1 MRDKIS
7 QTARHNTKEME
18 KIHITQRL
26 SQAHNLR
33 HLVLEDTGI
42 ESAMILQ
49 WNSFHRHHFLF
60 AKPPAH
66 TGLVSMPRMPP
77 GTCDARLDPELPD
90 AKAFLDT
97 LAGDIV

>member
-1 MRDKIS
+1 M
-7 QTARHNTKEME
+7 KEME
-18 KIHITQRL
+18 KIHIIQPL

-49 WNSFHRHHFLF
+49 WNLFHRHRFLF
-60 AKPPAH
+60 AKPPTH
-66 TGLVSMPRMPP
+66 TGLASMPRMTP

-90 AKAFLDT
+90 AKACLDT
-97 LAGDIV
+97 SAVGIV